1 MTRYEKIEKEV
12 SEMQRYLEIEC
23 SDNPEEVLER
33 LKRISV
39 YQARSGYM
47 LAEAKKMYR
56 QKRASEISETIV
68 AIAKENYLSAT
79 AQNAL
84 LDSIAQD
91 EAYLVDMLDRINAT
105 CKHQQDVLRSILSYE
120 KEQLK
125 LNNTG
130 Y

>member
-12 SEMQRYLEIEC
+12 SEMQSYLEIEC

-33 LKRISV
+33 LKMINV

-47 LAEAKKMYR
+47 LAEVKKMYR
-56 QKRASEISETIV
+56 QKRASEISEIIV
-68 AIAKENYLSAT
+68 AIAKENYLSAK

-84 LDSIAQD
+84 VESAAQD
-91 EAYLVDMLDRINAT
+91 EAYLVDWLERVNAT
-105 CKHQQDVLRSILSYE
+105 CSHQQDVLRSILSYE
-120 KEQLK
+120 KEQLRS
-125 LNNTG
+125 NNTG

>member
-12 SEMQRYLEIEC
+12 SEMQSYLEIEC

-33 LKRISV
+33 LKRINV

-56 QKRASEISETIV
+56 QKRANEISEIIV
-68 AIAKENYLSAT
+68 AIAKENYLSAK

-84 LDSIAQD
+84 VESAAQD
-91 EAYLVDMLDRINAT
+91 EAYLVDWLERVNAT
-105 CKHQQDVLRSILSYE
+105 CSHQQDVLRSILSYE
-120 KEQLK
+120 KEQLRS
-125 LNNTG
+125 NNTG

>member
-12 SEMQRYLEIEC
+12 SEMQSYLEIEC

-33 LKRISV
+33 LKRINV

-47 LAEAKKMYR
+47 LAEVKKMYR
-56 QKRASEISETIV
+56 QKRASEISEIIV
-68 AIAKENYLSAT
+68 AIAKENYLSAK

-84 LDSIAQD
+84 VESAAQD
-91 EAYLVDMLDRINAT
+91 EAYLVDWLERVNAT
-105 CKHQQDVLRSILSYE
+105 CSHQQDVLRSILSYE
-120 KEQLK
+120 KEQLRS
-125 LNNTG
+125 NNTG

>member
-12 SEMQRYLEIEC
+12 SEMQSYLEIEC

-33 LKRISV
+33 LKRINV

-56 QKRASEISETIV
+56 QKRANEISEIIV
-68 AIAKENYLSAT
+68 AIAKENYLSAK

-84 LDSIAQD
+84 VESAAQD
-91 EAYLVDMLDRINAT
+91 EAYLVDWLERVNAT
-105 CKHQQDVLRSILSYE
+105 CSHQQDALRSILSYE

>member
-12 SEMQRYLEIEC
+12 SEMQSYLEIEC

>member
-12 SEMQRYLEIEC
+12 SEMQSYLEIEC

-33 LKRISV
+33 LKRINV

>member
-1 MTRYEKIEKEV
+1 MTRYEKIEKEA
-12 SEMQRYLEIEC
+12 SEMQSYLEIEC

-33 LKRISV
+33 LKRINV

-84 LDSIAQD
+84 VDSIAQD

-105 CKHQQDVLRSILSYE
+105 CKHQQDALRSILSYE

>member
-1 MTRYEKIEKEV
+1 MTRYEKIEKEA
-12 SEMQRYLEIEC
+12 SEMQSYLEIEC

-33 LKRISV
+33 LKRINV

-56 QKRASEISETIV
+56 QKRASEISEIIV
-68 AIAKENYLSAT
+68 AIAKENYLSAK

-84 LDSIAQD
+84 VESAAQD
-91 EAYLVDMLDRINAT
+91 EAYLVDWLERVNAT
-105 CKHQQDVLRSILSYE
+105 CSHQQDVLRSILSYE
-120 KEQLK
+120 KEQLRS
-125 LNNTG
+125 NNTG